1 MDYKT
6 RYQNQVRINDDL
18 RRQID
23 SLRREYDAVVAEFT
37 LYKES
42 VKDKVDTCGRMESEL
57 QAAIADA
64 KNAKHQYSE
73 LNRVMKSTIS
83 ELLR

>member
-18 RRQID
+18 REQID
-23 SLRREYDAVVAEFT
+23 SLRREYSALAAEYA

-42 VKDKVDTCGRMESEL
+42 VKDKVDTCGRLESEF

-64 KNAKHQYSE
+64 KSAKHQYSE
-73 LNRVMKSTIS
+73 LNRIIKSTIS
-83 ELLR
+83 ELLK